1 MAANIFGRYVWLV
14 DTLLRYKKLTYKEIN
29 ELWKT
34 SGLSYG
40 DEDELPL
47 RTFHNHINAIRDVFD
62 IYIECDNKDG
72 YKYYIDDPKR
82 VLDDGLRNWLVSS
95 YATLNQIHA
104 DKKLQNR
111 IIFENVPSGHTWL
124 TTITEAMRRNKVIS
138 ITHQGFEQPS
148 QSTFEVEPYFLKVVS
163 RRWYLI
169 ARSPYLSENLG
180 KDVYRSYALDRISKI
195 KETSKKF
202 TFNKDFDIK
211 EYFKGI
217 TGIITS
223 NSPIERVVIKAYEVH
238 PEYLRTLPLHPS
250 QKEIESNDDYTIF
263 EYHIKPTFD
272 FYQLLLSQAD
282 HIEVLEPKSV
292 RQNMKTLA
300 ESILSYYNKE

>member
-14 DTLLRYKKLTYKEIN
+14 DTLLHYRKLTYKDIN

-47 RTFHNHINAIRDVFD
+47 RTFHNHINAIRDIFEID
-62 IYIECDNKDG
+62 IVCDNKDG
-72 YKYYIDDPKR
+72 YKYYINYPER

-95 YATLNQIHA
+95 YSTLNQIHA

-124 TTITEAMRRNKVIS
+124 TTITGAMRRNKVIS

-148 QSTFEVEPYFLKVVS
+148 QSTFEVEPYFLKVVN

-169 ARSPYLSENLG
+169 ARSPYFSEKSG
-180 KDVYRSYALDRISKI
+180 RDEYRSYALDRISDI
-195 KETSKKF
+195 NETTKEF
-202 TFNKDFDIK
+202 VFNKDFDIE
-211 EYFKGI
+211 EYFKGAS
-217 TGIITS
+217 GIITS
-223 NSPIERVVIKAYEVH
+223 KIPIERVVIKAYEIH
-238 PEYLRTLPLHPS
+238 PEYLRSLPLHSS
-250 QKEIESNDDYTIF
+250 QKELESNDDYTIF

-282 HIEVLEPKSV
+282 HIEVLEPISV
-292 RQNMKTLA
+292 REKMKTFA
-300 ESILSYYNKE
+300 KSILSYYEKD